1 MTTGRGFASPL
12 RVLPNLLSGA
22 RLVSVPVLAVL
33 AVAGEERV
41 FAWWLVAAM
50 LTDAFD
56 GWIARGFHVK
66 TKLGAF
72 LDSVADSALTLVTV
86 YGVWV
91 FHRDVIT
98 GHALLCSLAV
108 GLWALEMLLS
118 LARYGRL
125 SSFHTYLSKASGVLL
140 GIYFGVLF
148 VIGHQPWLFYLA
160 MAVTIAGSLEEIL
173 LLAMI
178 REWRADVRGLWWLL
192 RGAPGRERVSR

>member
-1 MTTGRGFASPL
+1 MTTRRGAASPF
-12 RVLPNLLSGA
+12 RVLPNLLSAA

-33 AVAGEERV
+33 AITDEERV

-56 GWIARGFHVK
+56 GWIARGFQFK

-91 FHRDVIT
+91 FHREVIT
-98 GHALLCSLAV
+98 GHALLCGLAV

-148 VIGHQPWLFYLA
+148 VIGHPPWLFYLA

-178 REWRADVRGLWWLL
+178 REWRADVRGLWWFL
-192 RGAPGRERVSR
+192 RGTRSRARVSR

>member
-1 MTTGRGFASPL
+1 MTASRGRASPV

-22 RLVSVPVLAVL
+22 RLVSVPVLAAL

-66 TKLGAF
+66 SKLGAF
-72 LDSVADSALTLVTV
+72 LDSVADSALTLVTL

-98 GHALLCSLAV
+98 GHVLLCSLAV

-140 GIYFGVLF
+140 GIFFGVLF

-160 MAVTIAGSLEEIL
+160 MAVTIAGSLEEIA

-178 REWRADVRGLWWLL
+178 GEWRADVRGVWWFL
-192 RGAPGRERVSR
+192 RSTPRQRRQTH